1 VVALTCCA
9 HLLIEVL
16 FSPFLAYLGILQ
28 LVALNTEFFP
38 RRGAAAGGGGPEG
51 FPGPSA
57 SHVLRRRAALRP
69 GDGCGRH
76 ARGHGDV
83 GPGGGE
89 DPAATRQRCREE
101 SGREAAKAGDR
112 FVDK

>member
-1 VVALTCCA
+1 M
-9 HLLIEVL
+9 
-16 FSPFLAYLGILQ
+16 
-28 LVALNTEFFP
+28 ALNTEFFP

-76 ARGHGDV
+76 ARGHDV

-101 SGREAAKAGDR
+101 SGREAAKAGATAAGDR
-112 FVDK
+112 FMDK

>member
-1 VVALTCCA
+1 M
-9 HLLIEVL
+9 
-16 FSPFLAYLGILQ
+16 
-28 LVALNTEFFP
+28 ALNTEFFP

-69 GDGCGRH
+69 GDGRGRH

-112 FVDK
+112 FMYK